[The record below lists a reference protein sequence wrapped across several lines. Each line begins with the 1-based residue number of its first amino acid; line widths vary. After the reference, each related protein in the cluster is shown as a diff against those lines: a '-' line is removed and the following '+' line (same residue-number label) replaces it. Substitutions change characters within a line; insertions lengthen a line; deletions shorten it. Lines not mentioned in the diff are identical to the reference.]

1 MMYPLACAALVL
13 VLAYVY
19 LLFRWPFIGLVSL
32 LAGEFIDYAFGLN
45 NRLIGGIH
53 LDPLDVISICLLIA
67 GLFRSFQH
75 IRRINVMTLL
85 CVGYLLL
92 FTISLGRGIVA
103 NGFFAAANESR
114 GFTGPLTAMLY
125 FVTAPADPRALRKYT
140 LAYLYFGAVLC
151 VAAILAAAGLPIGI
165 NAMGQADVAG
175 LDGRYLP
182 SGAAA
187 AIAVCGFL
195 SLALFR
201 NRAPGLMRSIIPMAF
216 LCIAVYL
223 RHRTIWIMLVA
234 GVLAFLPLDK
244 KLFLRLLPA
253 ASLAVLLVI
262 GLAIY
267 GNRTS
272 GLVSEEQFSASATNF
287 DTFAWRLNG
296 WKNLLLD
303 SEQTTLT
310 VAFGK
315 SMGSGYWRIDPVSYA
330 VTSVAPHS
338 EYVQEYLRVGLV
350 GTLLI
355 LCFGIRPLLRLWKLG
370 RYFPFAAYPTT
381 SAWTVITL
389 ITLLYGLTYG
399 IQPHSYAL
407 IAIANAFLSNLSA
420 QRLDAYQ
427 LAESQWQVASIAG
440 NAA

>member
-1 MMYPLACAALVL
+1 MMYLLEFAMLALV
-13 VLAYVY
+13 VAYVY
-19 LLFRWPFIGLVSL
+19 VLFRWPFIGLVSL
-32 LAGEFIDYAFGLN
+32 LAGEFIDFAFGLN
-45 NRLIGGIH
+45 NSLIGGIH
-53 LDPLDVISICLLIA
+53 LDPLDAISICLLGA
-67 GLFRSFQH
+67 GLFRSVQH
-75 IRRINVMTLL
+75 IRSINVMTLL
-85 CVGYLLL
+85 CLGYLLL
-92 FTISLGRGIVA
+92 FAMSFGRGIVT

-125 FVTAPADPRALRKYT
+125 FVTVPADPRALRKYT
-140 LAYLYFGAVLC
+140 LAYLYFGGALC
-151 VAAILAAAGLPIGI
+151 IAAALAAAGLPIGI
-165 NAMGQADVAG
+165 NVMGQADVAG

-201 NRAPGLMRSIIPMAF
+201 NRTSGLMRPIIPMAF
-216 LCIAVYL
+216 LCVAVYL
-223 RHRTIWIMLVA
+223 RHRTIWVMLVV

-262 GLAIY
+262 GLSIY

-296 WKNLLLD
+296 WKDLLFD
-303 SEQTTLT
+303 SEQTPLT

-315 SMGSGYWRIDPVSYA
+315 SMGSGYWRIDPTSYA

-355 LCFGIRPLLRLWKLG
+355 LYFGLRALLRLWKLG
-370 RYFPFAAYPTT
+370 RYAPFAAYPTT
-381 SAWTVITL
+381 SAWAVITL
-389 ITLLYGLTYG
+389 ITLVYGLTYG

-407 IAIANAFLSNLSA
+407 IAIANAFLSGFSV
-420 QRLDAYQ
+420 QRQDAYQ
-427 LAESQWQVASIAG
+427 LAGSQWQLVGIAG

>member
-53 LDPLDVISICLLIA
+53 LDPLDAISICLLFA
-67 GLFRSFQH
+67 GMFRSFQH

-85 CVGYLLL
+85 CVGYLML
-92 FTISLGRGIVA
+92 FAMSLCRGIFA
-103 NGFFAAANESR
+103 NGFLTAANESR
-114 GFTGPLTAMLY
+114 GFIGPLTAMLY
-125 FVTAPADPRALRKYT
+125 FVTVPADPRALRKYT
-140 LAYLYFGAVLC
+140 LAYLYFGAALC
-151 VAAILAAAGLPIGI
+151 IAAGLAAAGLPIGL
-165 NAMGQADVAG
+165 NAMEQSDVLG

-182 SGAAA
+182 AGAAA

-195 SLALFR
+195 SLAVFR
-201 NRAPGLMRSIIPMAF
+201 HKSTGLVRPIIPIAF
-216 LCIAVYL
+216 LCVAVYL
-223 RHRTIWIMLVA
+223 RHRTVWMMLLVGA
-234 GVLAFLPLDK
+234 LAFLPLDK

-253 ASLAVLLVI
+253 AALAALMVI
-262 GLAIY
+262 GLATY
-267 GNRTS
+267 GKSVN
-272 GLVSEEQFSASATNF
+272 GLISEEQFSTSATNF
-287 DTFAWRLNG
+287 DTLSWRLNG
-296 WKNLLLD
+296 WKDLLFD
-303 SEQTTLT
+303 SEQTPIT

-315 SMGSGYWRIDPVSYA
+315 SMGGGYWRVDPVSYEI
-330 VTSVAPHS
+330 TSVAPHS

-355 LCFGIRPLLRLWKLG
+355 LCFLLRPLLRLWKLG
-370 RYFPFAAYPTT
+370 RSFPFAAYPTT

-407 IAIANAFLSNLSA
+407 IAIANAFLSSLST
-420 QRLDAYQ
+420 QRFEAGQFTD
-427 LAESQWQVASIAG
+427 SQWQVTSIAG

>member
-1 MMYPLACAALVL
+1 MTYPLACAALVL

-19 LLFRWPFIGLVSL
+19 VLFRWPFIGLVSL
-32 LAGEFIDYAFGLN
+32 LAGEFIDFAFGLN

-53 LDPLDVISICLLIA
+53 LDPLDAISICLLFA
-67 GLFRSFQH
+67 GLLRSVQH

-85 CVGYLLL
+85 CLGYLLL
-92 FTISLGRGIVA
+92 FAMSFGRGIVA

-114 GFTGPLTAMLY
+114 GFIGPLTAMLY
-125 FVTAPADPRALRKYT
+125 FVTVPADPRSLHKYT
-140 LAYLYFGAVLC
+140 LAYLYFGAALC
-151 VAAILAAAGLPIGI
+151 IAAGLAAAGLPIGL
-165 NAMGQADVAG
+165 NVMEQSDVLG
-175 LDGRYLP
+175 LNGRYLP
-182 SGAAA
+182 AGAAA

-195 SLALFR
+195 SLAVFR
-201 NRAPGLMRSIIPMAF
+201 HKSTGLVRPIIPIAF
-216 LCIAVYL
+216 LCVAVYL
-223 RHRTIWIMLVA
+223 RHRTVWMMLLVGA
-234 GVLAFLPLDK
+234 LAFLPLDK

-253 ASLAVLLVI
+253 ASLALLLVI
-262 GLAIY
+262 GLATY
-267 GNRTS
+267 GNS
-272 GLVSEEQFSASATNF
+272 VNGLVSEGQFSSSATNF
-287 DTFAWRLNG
+287 NTLSWRLNG
-296 WKNLLLD
+296 WKDLLFD
-303 SEQTTLT
+303 SEQTPLT

-315 SMGSGYWRIDPVSYA
+315 SMGGGYWRVDPVSYE

-350 GTLLI
+350 GILLI
-355 LCFGIRPLLRLWKLG
+355 LCFLLRPLLRLWKLG

-427 LAESQWQVASIAG
+427 LAESQWQVTSIAG